1 MGANQTRSD
10 GTGVGA
16 GVDVDGGKGVSVSLG
31 RFVGRWVS
39 GELQLTAARQ
49 TIIAAIH
56 HRFEH
61 VFTDDL
67 RGKMSYIVFTYG

>member
-1 MGANQTRSD
+1 LGANQTRSD

-16 GVDVDGGKGVSVSLG
+16 DVDVDWGKGVSVGWG

-49 TIIAAIH
+49 TIITAIH
-56 HRFEH
+56 RRFEY

-67 RGKMSYIVFTYG
+67 RAKYHT

>member
-16 GVDVDGGKGVSVSLG
+16 GVDVDWGKGVSVGWG

-39 GELQLTAARQ
+39 GELQLIAARQ
-49 TIIAAIH
+49 TIITAIH
-56 HRFEH
+56 RRFKY

-67 RGKMSYIVFTYG
+67 RGKISYTVFT